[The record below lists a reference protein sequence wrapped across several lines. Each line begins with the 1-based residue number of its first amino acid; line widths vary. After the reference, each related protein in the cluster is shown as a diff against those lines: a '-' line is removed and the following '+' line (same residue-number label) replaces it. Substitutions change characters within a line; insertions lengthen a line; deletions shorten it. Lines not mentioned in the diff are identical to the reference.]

1 MKDKDLKLA
10 IDILLVLGLVWLL
23 YAISK

>member
-1 MKDKDLKLA
+1 MRDKDLKLA

-23 YAISK
+23 YMISK

>member
-23 YAISK
+23 YMISK